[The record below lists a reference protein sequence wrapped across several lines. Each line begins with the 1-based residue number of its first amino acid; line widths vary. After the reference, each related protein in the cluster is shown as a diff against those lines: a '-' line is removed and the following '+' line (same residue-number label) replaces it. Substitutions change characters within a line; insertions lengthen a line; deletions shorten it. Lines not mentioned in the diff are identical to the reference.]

1 MLLINNI
8 VYFFCDSLVEDSY
21 YLDQKTTIA
30 QVSDTVHFF
39 DFITY
44 YVLVRII

>member
-8 VYFFCDSLVEDSY
+8 VCFFCGSLVEDSY
-21 YLDQKTTIA
+21 HLDQNTTIA
-30 QVSDTVHFF
+30 QVTDTVHFF

-44 YVLVRII
+44 MYQSE